1 MWEKCTQFMRILG
14 PGMLMA
20 GAAIGVSHLV
30 QSTRAGADFGFQLVG
45 IVLLA
50 NILKYPFFEVAH
62 RYTSGTGE
70 TLLHGYEKLGR
81 PYLVLYFLL
90 NIVVSIGSVAAV
102 SFVTAALLENL
113 MGTGLGIPAVT
124 AGILLVCCAI
134 YALGHY
140 HWLDIII
147 KVLMALLFVGTVA
160 AFVLAVDHGGVMTED
175 FISPSP
181 WTLGALPF
189 LIALM
194 GWMPGPMEMSS
205 WQSIWMEAKIRDT
218 GHRPTLKEAQIDF
231 NTGYGLCIVLA
242 VMFVCLG
249 AYMMHGS
256 GQAFSNSAVGFA
268 AQVVDLYVAMLGEW
282 ARPVIG
288 LAAFTAMFSTTLT
301 LLDAYP
307 RAMAICCRVFNAQG
321 TGKLSNISHGVW
333 RWGWTAFC
341 AGGGLYIITMTSGLK
356 AMVDA
361 VTIIA
366 FLAAPVFAFMNYRLI
381 FSKHTPEAVRPRGW
395 MKYMMPIG
403 LMYLFSFAL
412 IYLLFRLGWLG
423 NF

>member
-1 MWEKCTQFMRILG
+1 MWEKLKHFFCLLG

-30 QSTRAGADFGFQLVG
+30 QSTRAGADFGFQLIGV
-45 IVLLA
+45 VLVA
-50 NILKYPFFEVAH
+50 NIFKYPFFEVAH
-62 RYTSGTGE
+62 RYTAGTGE

-81 PYLVLYFLL
+81 AYLVIYFLL
-90 NIVVSIGSVAAV
+90 NIVVSVGSVAAV

-113 MGTGLGIPAVT
+113 LMTGLGIPTVT

-134 YALGHY
+134 YAIGHY

-147 KVLMALLFVGTVA
+147 KVLMLLLFVATVS
-160 AFVLAVDHGGVMTED
+160 AFILALDHGGVMAEG

-181 WTLGALPF
+181 WNLAALPF

-194 GWMPGPMEMSS
+194 GWMPGPLEMSS
-205 WQSIWMEAKIRDT
+205 WQSIWMEAKIRDC

-249 AYMMHGS
+249 AFMMHGS
-256 GQAFSNSAVGFA
+256 GQTFSDSAVGFA
-268 AQVVDLYVAMLGEW
+268 GQVVDLYVAMLGEW

-288 LAAFTAMFSTTLT
+288 IAAFTAMFSTTLT

-307 RAMAICCRVFNAQG
+307 RAMAICCHIFSE
-321 TGKLSNISHGVW
+321 KKSLKNISYGKW

-341 AGGGLYIITMTSGLK
+341 AGGGLYIIAMTSGLK
-356 AMVDA
+356 AIVDA

-366 FLAAPVFAFMNYRLI
+366 FLAAPLFAFMNYRLI
-381 FSKHTPEAVRPRGW
+381 FASHVPDTVKPKGW
-395 MKYMMPIG
+395 MKVMMPVG
-403 LMYLFSFAL
+403 LLYLFGFAL
-412 IYLLFRLGWLG
+412 LYLAFRLGLLG
-423 NF
+423 